1 MEFGFPPQNAREVCI
16 FLLRGNHEASKLQST
31 YIIHGRTASAQ
42 IRLVV
47 VTTMDTTNQVQQSLV
62 SINATTGQTSLGLGE
77 TTLPL
82 ASNYDDDDDEQGQF
96 ERYFSNPDNVPEEN
110 RISYILMMATDCKQ
124 GE

>member
-1 MEFGFPPQNAREVCI
+1 
-16 FLLRGNHEASKLQST
+16 
-31 YIIHGRTASAQ
+31 
-42 IRLVV
+42 
-47 VTTMDTTNQVQQSLV
+47 MDTTNQVQQSLV

-110 RISYILMMATDCKQ
+110 RISYILMMATDCIQ